1 MEEFLQ
7 NLSKQEEKDLKKTI
21 IFTTGIYPTQGVFTL
36 IKYLV
41 YSLIKNS
48 EFNKKYDLKIFVF
61 HENFFMKVKNYYII
75 FFLFFKIFFR

>member
-36 IKYLV
+36 IKYFG
-41 YSLIKNS
+41 IQ
-48 EFNKKYDLKIFVF
+48 FN
-61 HENFFMKVKNYYII
+61 
-75 FFLFFKIFFR
+75 